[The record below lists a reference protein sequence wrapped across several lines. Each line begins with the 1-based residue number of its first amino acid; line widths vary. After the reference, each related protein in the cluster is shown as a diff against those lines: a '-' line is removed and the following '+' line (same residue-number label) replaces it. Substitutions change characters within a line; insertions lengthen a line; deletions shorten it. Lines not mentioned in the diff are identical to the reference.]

1 MASLSITTAWN
12 EAAAFVAREGR
23 LLFPLAFML
32 IALPTALL
40 SAFAPAPAASGE
52 LAGMG
57 LWLLLLPAA
66 LVASMIGNLA
76 ISHLALRPGAS
87 VGEGIGRG
95 ASRVLML
102 AAAALLLGIAF
113 IVIIFF
119 VAVLAMLV
127 VPGAMSGAQSGL
139 PTPAVATATLLMVGL
154 ILPVIVFFAAR
165 LLLMTPIAAAEE
177 GGPLALIGRSWRLT
191 AGHTW
196 KLIGFILLVGIAVG
210 VLGAAIESVFGLVAG
225 LLLGPLAPGS
235 LSALLV
241 ILVMAGVNT
250 VIGAYLATLLARIYA
265 QLAGSANAASDVF
278 A

>member
-1 MASLSITTAWN
+1 MKSLSITTAWN
-12 EAAAFVAREGR
+12 ETAAFVAREGR

-32 IALPTALL
+32 IALPTAVL
-40 SAFAPAPAASGE
+40 SAFAPVPAAPGE
-52 LAGMG
+52 FSGMG
-57 LWLLLLPAA
+57 VWLLLLPVA

-76 ISHLALRPGAS
+76 ISYLALRPGAS

-95 ASRVLML
+95 AARIVML
-102 AAAALLLGIAF
+102 AAAALLLGLAF

-119 VAVLAMLV
+119 IAVLVMLA
-127 VPGAMSGAQSGL
+127 VPGAMSGAQSGM
-139 PTPAVATATLLMVGL
+139 PTPAVATATLLMIGFM
-154 ILPVIVFFAAR
+154 LPVIIFFAAR
-165 LLLMTPIAAAEE
+165 LMLMTPIAAAEE

-191 AGHTW
+191 AGHSW

-210 VLGAAIESVFGLVAG
+210 VLGAAVESVFGLVAG
-225 LLLGPLAPGS
+225 LLIGPIAPGS

-265 QLAGSANAASDVF
+265 QLAGAANAAGDVF